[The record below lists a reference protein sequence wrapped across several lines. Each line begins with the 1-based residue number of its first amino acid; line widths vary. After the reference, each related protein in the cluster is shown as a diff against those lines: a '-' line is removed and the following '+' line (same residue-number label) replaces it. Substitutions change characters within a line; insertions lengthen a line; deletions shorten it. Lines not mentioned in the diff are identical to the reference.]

1 LRVLEGDT
9 MTDFSVIANYTILS
23 DTYFGNTLLQYIFA
37 LLILLGTAIAAKIIY
52 FIIKKFIHSIAAKTE
67 TDLDDLLLKAL
78 EKPIVFFIIV
88 LGLSI
93 SVTPLTLEKDLLA
106 TFNNLIGVL
115 ITLNVA
121 WLVVALIEVGVDKFI
136 VPFTKESRSKL
147 DDQLVPIFKNG
158 LKSIVFIL
166 AILTV
171 ISNFGYDVTAV
182 LGGLGI
188 AGLAIAMAAKDSL
201 SNLLGSAT
209 IFTDRPFE
217 VEDAVNIG
225 SHGGSVEEVGMRSTR
240 LRTWNGTLLTL
251 PNAVVANSAI
261 ENYSKSSRRR
271 IRIKLGLEYG
281 TSSKKIEKAKDH
293 LKEIVNKTRGVDPDN
308 CSVHFAEF
316 GESAIQL
323 MLTYYILET
332 SRYWDI
338 QDEVNTQI
346 KQRFEKS
353 GIEFAF
359 PSRALYVKD

>member
-1 LRVLEGDT
+1 
-9 MTDFSVIANYTILS
+9 
-23 DTYFGNTLLQYIFA
+23 
-37 LLILLGTAIAAKIIY
+37 
-52 FIIKKFIHSIAAKTE
+52 
-67 TDLDDLLLKAL
+67 
-78 EKPIVFFIIV
+78 
-88 LGLSI
+88 
-93 SVTPLTLEKDLLA
+93 
-106 TFNNLIGVL
+106 
-115 ITLNVA
+115 
-121 WLVVALIEVGVDKFI
+121 
-136 VPFTKESRSKL
+136 
-147 DDQLVPIFKNG
+147 
-158 LKSIVFIL
+158 LKSIVFVL

-217 VEDAVNIG
+217 VEDAVSIG
-225 SHGGSVEEVGMRSTR
+225 THGGSVEEVGIRSTR

-281 TSSKKIEKAKDH
+281 TSSKKIEKAKE
-293 LKEIVNKTRGVDPDN
+293 LLMEIVNKTRGVDPDD

-332 SRYWDI
+332 SRYWHI
-338 QDEVNTQI
+338 QDEINTQI
-346 KQRFEKS
+346 KERFEKS
-353 GIEFAF
+353 RIGFAY
-359 PSRALYVKD
+359 PSRTLYVKD

>member
-1 LRVLEGDT
+1 
-9 MTDFSVIANYTILS
+9 MTDLSLIANYTILS
-23 DTYFGNTLLQYIFA
+23 DTYFGNTLLQYFFA
-37 LLILLGTAIAAKIIY
+37 LLILLGTAIAAKVLY
-52 FIIKKFIHSIAAKTE
+52 YIIKKYFQAMAARTE
-67 TDLDDLLLKAL
+67 SDLDDLLLHSL
-78 EKPIVFFIIV
+78 EKPVIFFVVV

-93 SVTPLTLEKDLLA
+93 SASPLTLESDALN

-115 ITLNVA
+115 LTLNIA
-121 WLVVALIEVGVDKFI
+121 WVIVALIEVAVDKFI

-147 DDQLVPIFKNG
+147 DDQLVPIIKNG

-188 AGLAIAMAAKDSL
+188 AGIAIAMAAQDSL

-217 VEDAVNIG
+217 VEDAVSIG
-225 SHGGSVEEVGMRSTR
+225 SYGGSVEEVGMRSTR
-240 LRTWNGTLLTL
+240 LRTWNGTLLTI
-251 PNAVVANSAI
+251 PNSVVAKSAI
-261 ENYSKSSRRR
+261 ENFSKSSRRR
-271 IRIKLGLEYG
+271 IRINLGLEYG
-281 TSSKKIEKAKDH
+281 TSSQKIEKAKEH
-293 LKEIVNKTRGVDPDN
+293 LKDIVRKTRGVDPDE
-308 CSVHFAEF
+308 CTVHFSEF

-338 QDEVNTQI
+338 QDEVNSEI
-346 KQRFEKS
+346 KKRFEKS
-353 GIEFAF
+353 RIGFAF